1 MESSYQIRKV
11 YYKNYS
17 KSFIIEYHLN
27 LNIDEL
33 SITEKSTTNPIIVK
47 EYKYKNSVYKI
58 RDKDDWYHYKKKY
71 FKSV

>member
-1 MESSYQIRKV
+1 MISVDNEYQ
-11 YYKNYS
+11 
-17 KSFIIEYHLN
+17 LN

-58 RDKDDWYHYKKKY
+58 IKY
-71 FKSV
+71 NKPVYNEMDFQEKLKYLILDLVLFKIII